1 MPQTVSR
8 SQPNGKNKQAQASAV
23 LFSICNKPPERQ
35 ATASCL
41 AHREWNRL
49 YTWENTAHWVAF
61 FNRIPGTLL
70 KSPVRSHLQVLWA
83 GLCLRDRKGRRGVR
97 LRGDL
102 EKWMQAFLVR
112 RGERAFWYTCQT
124 HEQSTSVHPLL
135 LRQMSQSKNRA
146 FWKHST
152 LISASL
158 CHTVSLFFHTNMSAH
173 THTYTDK
180 EEEMQM
186 GLEQK
191 CHNANTACKIQ
202 HQHYAK
208 QHQCFGVASRTAT
221 DIKNLLDQTCGA
233 TCCGDTLWIS
243 EQPKV
248 NFILK
253 CN

>member
-1 MPQTVSR
+1 MAKT
-8 SQPNGKNKQAQASAV
+8 
-23 LFSICNKPPERQ
+23 NKPRLLQFYFPSATNHQSVKRLQAVWLIGNEIGFTLERTQRTELLFLIGSQ
-35 ATASCL
+35 ARCS
-41 AHREWNRL
+41 
-49 YTWENTAHWVAF
+49 
-61 FNRIPGTLL
+61 
-70 KSPVRSHLQVLWA
+70 SHQWGPTCRYCGSVSE
-83 GLCLRDRKGRRGVR
+83 GQERKERGVR

-102 EKWMQAFLVR
+102 EKGMQAFLVR

-202 HQHYAK
+202 HQHYR
-208 QHQCFGVASRTAT
+208 F
-221 DIKNLLDQTCGA
+221 
-233 TCCGDTLWIS
+233 
-243 EQPKV
+243 
-248 NFILK
+248 
-253 CN
+253 

>member
-1 MPQTVSR
+1 MAKT
-8 SQPNGKNKQAQASAV
+8 NKPRLLQFYFPSATNHQSVKRLQAVWLIGNEIGFTLERTQRTELLFLIGSQAQVTSEV
-23 LFSICNKPPERQ
+23 PPAGTVCRSVSEGQERK
-35 ATASCL
+35 
-41 AHREWNRL
+41 E
-49 YTWENTAHWVAF
+49 
-61 FNRIPGTLL
+61 
-70 KSPVRSHLQVLWA
+70 
-83 GLCLRDRKGRRGVR
+83 
-97 LRGDL
+97 RGDL
-102 EKWMQAFLVR
+102 EKGMQALLVR

-158 CHTVSLFFHTNMSAH
+158 CHTASLFFHTNMSAH

-202 HQHYAK
+202 HQHYR
-208 QHQCFGVASRTAT
+208 F
-221 DIKNLLDQTCGA
+221 
-233 TCCGDTLWIS
+233 
-243 EQPKV
+243 
-248 NFILK
+248 
-253 CN
+253 